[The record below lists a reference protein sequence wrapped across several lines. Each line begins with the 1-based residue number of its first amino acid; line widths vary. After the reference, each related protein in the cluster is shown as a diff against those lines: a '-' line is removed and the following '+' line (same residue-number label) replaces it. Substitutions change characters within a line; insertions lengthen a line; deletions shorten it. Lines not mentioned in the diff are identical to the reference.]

1 MADKKNAEELFKD
14 YTPEIMT
21 YDPDIEGGNVS
32 RPHGS
37 HQSEEERLH
46 DDQIRQKIKEQ
57 AEKAM
62 TKEVIQEKLKEY
74 TPEIMYYDPKIDGGE
89 EHLIRDELLNEK
101 ERLKDVITRLKQKNR
116 GDRKVRR

>member
-1 MADKKNAEELFKD
+1 
-14 YTPEIMT
+14 
-21 YDPDIEGGNVS
+21 
-32 RPHGS
+32 
-37 HQSEEERLH
+37 
-46 DDQIRQKIKEQ
+46 
-57 AEKAM
+57 M